1 MLTNPQPGR
10 GSIWKAM
17 AEEAVKWLALLVR
30 VPRQGL
36 VVKAIVPLVAL
47 KLKKEEDKEWED
59 TK

>member
-1 MLTNPQPGR
+1 M
-10 GSIWKAM
+10 
-17 AEEAVKWLALLVR
+17 KWLALLVR